1 MPTVTI
7 NDVKYETD
15 DLSDE
20 AKTELQMVQYVDG
33 RLADLRAQSA
43 VLQTARGAYVNKLAN
58 MVVENSEK

>member
-43 VLQTARGAYVNKLAN
+43 VLQTARGAYANKLAN
-58 MVVENSEK
+58 MVAENSEK